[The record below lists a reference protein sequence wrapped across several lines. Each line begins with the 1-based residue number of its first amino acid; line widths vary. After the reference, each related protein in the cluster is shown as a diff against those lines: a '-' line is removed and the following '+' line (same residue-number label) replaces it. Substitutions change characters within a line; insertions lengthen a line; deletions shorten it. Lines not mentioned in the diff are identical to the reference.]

1 MEEFNLTLWLK
12 ELNYVLHLGCLGVLV
27 DVDVDV
33 VCFFFSFAIHFWES
47 KIQLLKNHWMVTE
60 METAFKTF
68 KQASTKKKL
77 SFKYTLR
84 HFHEVHQMCE
94 QFTFKTFNNECKTKL
109 KIFLFQ
115 YREYLDLKQHVDQL
129 RNKQKHLRS
138 QRDVSNIQSL

>member
-1 MEEFNLTLWLK
+1 M
-12 ELNYVLHLGCLGVLV
+12 HLGCLCVLV

-33 VCFFFSFAIHFWES
+33 IFFFSFSIYFWES

-60 METAFKTF
+60 METAFNTF
-68 KQASTKKKL
+68 KQASKHQKKNQKIL

>member
-1 MEEFNLTLWLK
+1 MPWCSCWCWC
-12 ELNYVLHLGCLGVLV
+12 CL
-27 DVDVDV
+27 
-33 VCFFFSFAIHFWES
+33 FFFYLHSIFEKEKSNFWRITEWLLRWKLHSTHSS
-47 KIQLLKNHWMVTE
+47 K
-60 METAFKTF
+60 
-68 KQASTKKKL
+68 ASTKKTQKIL

-94 QFTFKTFNNECKTKL
+94 QFTFKTFNNECKKKNKL
-109 KIFLFQ
+109 KIFLFH

>member
-1 MEEFNLTLWLK
+1 
-12 ELNYVLHLGCLGVLV
+12 
-27 DVDVDV
+27 
-33 VCFFFSFAIHFWES
+33 
-47 KIQLLKNHWMVTE
+47 MVTE
-60 METAFKTF
+60 METAFNTV
-68 KQASTKKKL
+68 KQASTKKIL

-115 YREYLDLKQHVDQL
+115 YREYLDLKQYVDQL

>member
-1 MEEFNLTLWLK
+1 
-12 ELNYVLHLGCLGVLV
+12 
-27 DVDVDV
+27 
-33 VCFFFSFAIHFWES
+33 
-47 KIQLLKNHWMVTE
+47 MVTE
-60 METAFKTF
+60 METAFNTF
-68 KQASTKKKL
+68 KQSKHQKNPEN
-77 SFKYTLR
+77 FILR
-84 HFHEVHQMCE
+84 HFHAVHQMCE

>member
-1 MEEFNLTLWLK
+1 
-12 ELNYVLHLGCLGVLV
+12 
-27 DVDVDV
+27 
-33 VCFFFSFAIHFWES
+33 
-47 KIQLLKNHWMVTE
+47 MVTE

-68 KQASTKKKL
+68 KQASTKKIL

-94 QFTFKTFNNECKTKL
+94 QFTFKTFNNECKKKKKL
-109 KIFLFQ
+109 KIFLFH

>member
-1 MEEFNLTLWLK
+1 MRLK

-27 DVDVDV
+27 DVDV
-33 VCFFFSFAIHFWES
+33 VCFFFICNLFLRKQNSTFEES
-47 KIQLLKNHWMVTE
+47 LNGYWDGNCIQHI
-60 METAFKTF
+60 
-68 KQASTKKKL
+68 QASTKKIL

-84 HFHEVHQMCE
+84 HFHEVHQICE
-94 QFTFKTFNNECKTKL
+94 QFTFKTFNNECKKKKKL
-109 KIFLFQ
+109 KIFLFH

>member
-1 MEEFNLTLWLK
+1 M
-12 ELNYVLHLGCLGVLV
+12 HLGCLCVLV
-27 DVDVDV
+27 DVDVI
-33 VCFFFSFAIHFWES
+33 FFFFIFNLFLRKQNPTFEES
-47 KIQLLKNHWMVTE
+47 LNGYWDGNCIQYI
-60 METAFKTF
+60 
-68 KQASTKKKL
+68 QASKHQKKNQIIL

>member
-1 MEEFNLTLWLK
+1 MPLCSCWCWCWC
-12 ELNYVLHLGCLGVLV
+12 Y
-27 DVDVDV
+27 
-33 VCFFFSFAIHFWES
+33 FFFFHFQSIFEKAKSNFWRITEW
-47 KIQLLKNHWMVTE
+47 LLRWKLHSTHSS
-60 METAFKTF
+60 
-68 KQASTKKKL
+68 KQASTKKNQKIL

>member
-1 MEEFNLTLWLK
+1 MWLK
-12 ELNYVLHLGCLGVLV
+12 ELYYVLHLGCLGVLV

-33 VCFFFSFAIHFWES
+33 ICFFFHFQSIFEKAKSNFWRITEW
-47 KIQLLKNHWMVTE
+47 LLRWKLHSTQSS
-60 METAFKTF
+60 
-68 KQASTKKKL
+68 KQAQKKFYLLSTL
-77 SFKYTLR
+77 SDISMRFIRCVNSLLSKPSTMNAK
-84 HFHEVHQMCE
+84 Q
-94 QFTFKTFNNECKTKL
+94 NW

>member
-1 MEEFNLTLWLK
+1 MRLK

-27 DVDVDV
+27 DVDV
-33 VCFFFSFAIHFWES
+33 VCFFFSFTIYFWES

-60 METAFKTF
+60 METAFNTV
-68 KQASTKKKL
+68 KQASTKKIL